1 MRSQRTRA
9 QSTSMTVNVMTQL
22 SYQIP
27 SLSRSLSFAAMTAFG
42 PAHRNE
48 KRPRLSSIQV
58 PCSFENTFAAE
69 SMSTRRRSSVSARGG
84 PPIPFPSIANEPLQ
98 VPCTPQESPVDAG
111 PECRAEAH
119 EKRRTSTR
127 NGAKPRRIQ
136 GRLPESS
143 PRRPIRIRRR
153 RRIESCSARATR
165 TV

>member
-1 MRSQRTRA
+1 
-9 QSTSMTVNVMTQL
+9 
-22 SYQIP
+22 
-27 SLSRSLSFAAMTAFG
+27 MTALQHADTLVAEPARWVRERQIGVVDHAHPAHESAVRIDDRQRDDPAFVPDTIAVAVTVDRSDDRVG

-48 KRPRLSSIQV
+48 KRPGLSSIQV

-119 EKRRTSTR
+119 EKRRTSAR
-127 NGAKPRRIQ
+127 NGAKP
-136 GRLPESS
+136 
-143 PRRPIRIRRR
+143 
-153 RRIESCSARATR
+153 
-165 TV
+165 